1 MYYVYAY
8 LRESDKTPYYIGK
21 GKGKRAFSVFS
32 HAVSVPKDKTKIVF
46 LEKNLSNVGA
56 CALERRYILWY
67 GRKDLGTGILLNRT
81 EGGDGNTG
89 TRSKEWCEN
98 HSKKMMGENNPS
110 KRIEVKNKQKLADKS
125 YMKTDEYRKK
135 VSDAKKGKSSPLKG
149 RRGFSSSSVKV
160 NTPYGSFSSLREAGD
175 HIGKC
180 CQTIKRWIIEGK
192 EGYSFF

>member
-8 LRESDKTPYYIGK
+8 LRASDNTPYYIGK
-21 GKGKRAFSVFS
+21 GKNKRVFS
-32 HAVSVPKDKTKIVF
+32 KHLGISVPNDKTKIVF

-110 KRIEVKNKQKLADKS
+110 KRIEVKNKQKLVDKS
-125 YMKTDEYRKK
+125 YMKTDAYRKK
-135 VSDAKKGKSSPLKG
+135 LSDAKKGKPNLKLRG
-149 RRGFSSSSVKV
+149 RIITEEHRKKISDTKKKNFLNGL
-160 NTPYGSFSSLREAGD
+160 SSL
-175 HIGKC
+175 
-180 CQTIKRWIIEGK
+180 
-192 EGYSFF
+192 

>member
-8 LRESDKTPYYIGK
+8 LRASNNTPYYIGK
-21 GKGKRAFSVFS
+21 GKNKRVFS
-32 HAVSVPKDKTKIVF
+32 KHPGISVPNDKTKIVF

-98 HSKKMMGENNPS
+98 HSKKMTGKKFS
-110 KRIEVKNKQKLADKS
+110 KQHIEKIKNYDKS

-180 CQTIKRWIIEGK
+180 CGTIKRWIIEGK

>member
-8 LRESDKTPYYIGK
+8 LRASNNTPYYIGK
-21 GKGKRAFSVFS
+21 GKNKRVFS
-32 HAVSVPKDKTKIVF
+32 KHPGISVPNDKTKIVF

-98 HSKKMMGENNPS
+98 HSKKMTGKKFS
-110 KRIEVKNKQKLADKS
+110 KQHIEKIKKYDKS

-180 CQTIKRWIIEGK
+180 CGTIKRWIIEGK

>member
-8 LRESDKTPYYIGK
+8 LRASNNTPYYIGK
-21 GKGKRAFSVFS
+21 GKNKRVFS
-32 HAVSVPKDKTKIVF
+32 KHPGISVPNDKTKIVF

-125 YMKTDEYRKK
+125 YMKTAEYRKK
-135 VSDAKKGKSSPLKG
+135 LSEGCKK
-149 RRGFSSSSVKV
+149 RYV
-160 NTPYGSFSSLREAGD
+160 NNVHPRA
-175 HIGKC
+175 
-180 CQTIKRWIIEGK
+180 QTIQIDGIIYK
-192 EGYSFF
+192 SLSYASKQLKISRYKIKLLISQIF

>member
-1 MYYVYAY
+1 VYYVYAY
-8 LRESDKTPYYIGK
+8 LRASDNTPYYIGK
-21 GKGKRAFSVFS
+21 GKNKRAFSVSS

-89 TRSKEWCEN
+89 MRSKEWREN

-125 YMKTDEYRKK
+125 YMKTNEYKK
-135 VSDAKKGKSSPLKG
+135 KLSDGCKKRYL
-149 RRGFSSSSVKV
+149 
-160 NTPYGSFSSLREAGD
+160 NTAHPRAQIIQIDGIIYKSLRHASKELKISR
-175 HIGKC
+175 HK
-180 CQTIKRWIIEGK
+180 IKLLNPQI
-192 EGYSFF
+192 F